1 MSASS
6 TSTASVRG
14 CAAYDWIAARRLARW
29 FIGGDVNPDA
39 VRFTAAQV
47 LSEHAWREEVEPTLF
62 PARLVA

>member
-1 MSASS
+1 
-6 TSTASVRG
+6 
-14 CAAYDWIAARRLARW
+14 
-29 FIGGDVNPDA
+29 VNPDA